1 MQVPTYKRLMLF
13 SGTANYGL
21 AEEIATH
28 LGMKLGESRSLASPA
43 PRPMFASRS
52 R

>member
-13 SGTANYGL
+13 SGTANSGL

-28 LGMKLGESRSLASPA
+28 LGMKLGEVEISTSCST
-43 PRPMFASRS
+43 SS
-52 R
+52 